1 MGKVLTTFKT
11 IKYYCTDSG
20 KADLTV
26 VFPQAMQT
34 SNDSKSLTNL
44 LNRVTNVIFIES
56 GYYGIT
62 RIDSSKQVHL
72 YSMPAFR
79 DNLHEL
85 LEKYKYKRLYLVAGS
100 VGAIHALS
108 FLEAYPQ
115 EVTTVALAGPAL
127 YRDRGTVINN
137 LYKLLL
143 SLGIYFYPD
152 KYFAIVTKLFKNNP
166 KMPWLEGTY
175 KNVIAKIGSLSY
187 FLCLRDIVEFTPKKF
202 TKLKNL
208 LSKKAHVFLGD
219 KDDVF
224 ELLCDE
230 GLCAKA
236 KSCEWVESDHSALN
250 GAKRQILKLLSSSKS

>member
-1 MGKVLTTFKT
+1 MEKVITTFKT
-11 IKYYCTDSG
+11 IKYYYTDSG
-20 KADLTV
+20 KADLSI

-34 SNDSKSLTNL
+34 SNDSKSLMNL
-44 LNRVTNVIFIES
+44 LSRVTNNIFIES
-56 GYYGIT
+56 GFYGIT

-72 YSMPAFR
+72 YSMTTFR

-85 LEKYKYKRLYLVAGS
+85 LGKYKYKRLYLVAGS

-115 EVTTVALAGPAL
+115 EVTIVALVGPAL

-143 SLGIYFYPD
+143 SFGIYFYPD
-152 KYFAIVTKLFKNNP
+152 RYFQVVTNLFKNNP

-175 KNVIAKIGSLSY
+175 KNVVVKIGSLSY
-187 FLCLRDIVEFTPKKF
+187 FLCLRDILEFTPKKY
-202 TKLKNL
+202 TKLESL
-208 LSKKAHVFLGD
+208 LSKKVHVFLGD

-224 ELLCDE
+224 NLLCDE
-230 GLCAKA
+230 RLCANA
-236 KSCEWVESDHSALN
+236 ISCEWVESDHSALN
-250 GAKRQILKLLSSSKS
+250 GAKRQIFKLLSSSKS